1 MTEISVD
8 REIIPERSSTTCE
21 SMAKGATLNLQSPPV
36 LKRGT
41 RIMGDSQRIA
51 GKANSSPGQIGLCAA
66 MSIGIGGMIGAG
78 IFSIL
83 GVVAQAAGT
92 AMYLSFLIGGVVALL
107 SSYSYAK
114 LGARYPSAGGAVEF
128 LVQGFGDGVLSGG
141 INIYMWIGY
150 VIALALYAQ
159 GFVGYAMTFLP
170 GDAGAVLPKA
180 IGVGIVL
187 LFTAVNMIGAKVVGG
202 SETFIVA
209 VKLCILFVFAAAGL
223 YFVHPTYLSPT
234 LWPSAPGILFGAGV
248 LFIGYEG
255 FGLVA
260 NAAEDMD
267 NPRKLLPKALYLS
280 VITVILIYIAVS
292 VAVVGNLN
300 IEAIVKAKDY
310 ALAEAAKPFLG
321 NFGFRLIAVGAL
333 FSTASAINATLF
345 GAANVS
351 YMIARDGE
359 LPQVFSLK
367 VRKNATG
374 GLFITTALV
383 ILFILFFDLSG
394 IAMMG
399 SGAFL
404 LIYACV
410 HAAHLRIA
418 HETGGSKAVVG
429 LALATCL
436 AMFAVLSVYI
446 YQHSKPA
453 FLTMVAL
460 IPICLGAEWA
470 YRRAT
475 GRVLKTRA

>member
-1 MTEISVD
+1 M
-8 REIIPERSSTTCE
+8 
-21 SMAKGATLNLQSPPV
+21 
-36 LKRGT
+36 
-41 RIMGDSQRIA
+41 IMGASLQET
-51 GKANSSPGQIGLCAA
+51 GKASTASGQIGLLAA

-83 GVVAQAAGT
+83 GVVAQASGT
-92 AMYLSFLIGGVVALL
+92 AMFLSFLIGGVVALL

-114 LGARYPSAGGAVEF
+114 LGARYPSSGGAVEF
-128 LVQGFGDGVLSGG
+128 LVKGFGDGVLSGG
-141 INIYMWIGY
+141 INLYMWIGY

-170 GDAGAVLPKA
+170 RDAAAFLPKA

-187 LFTAVNMIGAKVVGG
+187 LFTAVNTVGAKVVGR

-209 VKLCILFVFAAAGL
+209 VKLAILFLFAAAGL
-223 YFVHPTYLSPT
+223 YFIQPKYLAPA
-234 LWPSAPGILFGAGV
+234 LWPPVSGILFGAGV

-280 VITVILIYIAVS
+280 VITVILIYVAVS
-292 VAVVGNLN
+292 LAVVGNLD
-300 IEAIVKAKDY
+300 IQAIVRAKDY

-321 NFGFRLIAVGAL
+321 NFGFRLIAIGAL

-359 LPQVFSLK
+359 LPRVFSLK
-367 VRKNATG
+367 LRRDASG
-374 GLFITTALV
+374 GLFITTAFV
-383 ILFILFFDLSG
+383 IVFILFFDLSG
-394 IAMMG
+394 VAMMG

-404 LIYACV
+404 WIYACV
-410 HAAHLRIA
+410 HAAHLRVA
-418 HETGGSKAVVG
+418 HETGGNRWVVS

-436 AMFAVLSVYI
+436 AMLAVLSVYI

-453 FLTMVAL
+453 FITMIAL
-460 IPICLGAEWA
+460 VPVCFAAEWA
-470 YRRAT
+470 YRSVT
-475 GRVLKTRA
+475 GRTIKTRS